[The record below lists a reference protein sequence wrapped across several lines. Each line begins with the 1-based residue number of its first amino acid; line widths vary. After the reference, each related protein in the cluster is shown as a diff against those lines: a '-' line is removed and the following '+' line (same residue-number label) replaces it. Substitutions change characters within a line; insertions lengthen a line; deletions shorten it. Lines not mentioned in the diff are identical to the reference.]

1 MRKKTNQKKSSESS
15 LRILFLFCVIVV
27 MAISLSLGYRLFT
40 LMRDSKYDTNH
51 NFIVAF
57 TYHNDIDYVQINS
70 SQKEFSHLEVRGGS
84 SLQEAKKEVGILS
97 DTDISLAKPFSL
109 DSLSSY
115 FTDAAWR
122 KNSTSSSL
130 NIFDLYRLSLTTK
143 HISPQSITSQRIHI
157 PFDSS
162 LSSTMLEQLF
172 LDPTID
178 QENKTV
184 AIVNGAGVAGLG
196 TRLERALATM
206 GVNVIS
212 VKNAD
217 KVESMSSIS
226 YSGEK
231 SYTLDRLHS
240 LLSFPLTETP
250 SAALSDIIIL
260 IGKDISQTTKF

>member
-1 MRKKTNQKKSSESS
+1 MRKKTESKKSSESS
-15 LRILFLFCVIVV
+15 LRILFLFCVFVV
-27 MAISLSLGYRLFT
+27 VAICLSLGYRLFT

-57 TYHNDIDYVQINS
+57 TYHNDIDYIEINS
-70 SQKEFSHLEVRGGS
+70 SQKEFSHLEVRGGNN
-84 SLQEAKKEVGILS
+84 LQESKKEVGILT
-97 DTDISLAKPFSL
+97 DTDISLTHPFSL
-109 DSLSSY
+109 DALSSY
-115 FTDAAWR
+115 FTDAAWH
-122 KNSTSSSL
+122 KNSTSSTL
-130 NIFDLYRLSLTTK
+130 NIYDLYRLSFTTK
-143 HISPQSITSQRIHI
+143 HISPQSITSQKIHI

-172 LDPTID
+172 LDQTID

-184 AIVNGAGVAGLG
+184 AIVNGTGVAGLG
-196 TRLERALATM
+196 TRLEMALTTM

-231 SYTLDRLHS
+231 SYTLDRLQS
-240 LLSFPLTETP
+240 LLSFPIAYTP

-260 IGKDISQTTKF
+260 IGKDTSQTTKF